1 MFLQAHVNYHRDEM
15 TSYGPKAMSY
25 LYRYTAISPLVVWIP
40 PPPLSV
46 SSLPITVIGVLLL
59 MYNV

>member
-25 LYRYTAISPLVVWIP
+25 LHRYTAISPRLYGSFP
-40 PPPLSV
+40 RFLFRRYQ
-46 SSLPITVIGVLLL
+46 LLL
-59 MYNV
+59 QAFFC